1 MQWLGILMMAALLAG
16 APGYGRAQTPKD
28 ASPATQTQG
37 PAVPGEAAGMVKSFT
52 PEERRAYEKKTAE
65 ELDAIQKK
73 IADLRAN
80 AAAGT
85 PQNKRLLMRTAN
97 NLQMQ
102 QLVAADELNALKKAS
117 GSAWGPQKLKM
128 DQAMAQL
135 RKNWEPS
142 ASRAK

>member
-1 MQWLGILMMAALLAG
+1 MQWLGILFMAALLAS

-28 ASPATQTQG
+28 TSPAAQPQVT
-37 PAVPGEAAGMVKSFT
+37 AVPGEPAGMVKSFT

-80 AAAGT
+80 TAAGT
-85 PQNKRLLMRTAN
+85 PQNKRLLMRAAN

-117 GSAWGPQKLKM
+117 GSAWEPQKLKV

-142 ASRAK
+142 AARAK